1 MQTHSPSGHIA
12 CTRND
17 TAAAFKSTR
26 TQWPPHIK
34 ARKKTPPH
42 DEGYASKLRA
52 QDSKNS
58 LQNLQWRECMRAW
71 QTQRTLQNL
80 LATPLLFTW
89 QTLGNK
95 MLEM

>member
-17 TAAAFKSTR
+17 TAAAFKVDTMA
-26 TQWPPHIK
+26 PHTK
-34 ARKKTPPH
+34 SNCEKTPH
-42 DEGYASKLRA
+42 DEGHASKLRA

-58 LQNLQWRECMRAW
+58 LQNLQRRECMRAW

-95 MLEM
+95 MLEV